1 MDPLGLKIIFV
12 TCLVFVPLERLF
24 ALRPGQK
31 VFRQHWG
38 NDLIFLLLNG
48 ILIKLGL
55 LAVIALSIFAA
66 SRVVPASWQAT
77 IGGLPYWVQLPL
89 LIVVSDLGFYWTHR
103 MFHAVPWLWRFHA
116 VHHSIEELDWLAAAR
131 VHPVDQ
137 ILTKGVSLVPIVAL
151 GFSEWAIGVYALLYQ
166 WQSVLIHAN
175 VRIGFG
181 PFRLLF
187 ASPEFHHWHHS
198 NDREARDRNFAGQLT
213 FLDALFG
220 TLHMP
225 RGQMP
230 KDLWTGPADA
240 AALRAATVASLHRR
254 RGASIHAGGDA
265 AHRSCGRTCRRR
277 SFASHQIGVGFN
289 SMSPVRD

>member
-1 MDPLGLKIIFV
+1 MDPLGLKVILITF
-12 TCLVFVPLERLF
+12 LVFVPLERLF
-24 ALRPGQK
+24 ALHTEQK
-31 VFRQHWG
+31 VFRRGWA
-38 NDLIFLLLNG
+38 NDLVFLLVNG
-48 ILIKLGL
+48 LLIKLGL

-66 SRVVPASWQAT
+66 ALIVPASFQAMV
-77 IGGLPYWVQLPL
+77 GGLPYWVQIPL
-89 LIVVSDLGFYWTHR
+89 VIVLSDLGFYWTHR

-116 VHHSIEELDWLAAAR
+116 IHHSIEELDWLAAAR

-137 ILTKGVSLVPIVAL
+137 ILTKGVSLVPVVAL

-175 VRIGFG
+175 VRFRFG
-181 PFRLLF
+181 PLRLLF

-198 NDREARDRNFAGQLT
+198 SDREARDRNFAGQLS

-230 KDLWTGPADA
+230 TAYGLDRPIPHRYAFQLLYPFVGDGVHQSVPTLATRDEKQPRPANPG
-240 AALRAATVASLHRR
+240 LE
-254 RGASIHAGGDA
+254 GASAVHPPSVHG
-265 AHRSCGRTCRRR
+265 
-277 SFASHQIGVGFN
+277 
-289 SMSPVRD
+289 